1 MQERDEIDDVL
12 EVVAGFYGV
21 PRDAIRSA
29 SRAQQVHRA
38 RCIAMFLAHRMGMDA
53 RDIGQRFGGRDYT
66 IVLDVCR
73 KIANRVLSDA
83 EDAKLLKD
91 LQLACEKATR
101 RRHWVTFG
109 RLH

>member
-1 MQERDEIDDVL
+1 MVERDEIDDVL

-38 RCIAMFLAHRMGMDA
+38 RCIAMFLAHRIGMDA
-53 RDIGQRFGGRDYT
+53 RDIGQRLGGRDHT

-73 KIANRVLSDA
+73 KIASRVLSNSD
-83 EDAKLLKD
+83 DAKLLKD
-91 LQLACEKATR
+91 LQLACEKVTR
-101 RRHWVTFG
+101 RRHWVRYE